1 MDLLCSPPRQPRSEG
16 EGSGQRSFETGG
28 RFLHRHP
35 LFALFDFLK
44 LSFDFYVVVVVEKE
58 QSRKNLKCL
67 TPTIQFQCD
76 TCVKNFKAL
85 NFAPFIF
92 PKWKASI
99 LVFNL
104 KAQTVTSWQII
115 FINLAN
121 KLVHDQW
128 QIFTSTLSNL
138 QNDPN
143 QFKNPV
149 DFVLL
154 LQFDSWLQGF
164 WSWSK
169 TVRKFQLKILRIELK
184 KSFLILLTLK
194 WLENV

>member
-1 MDLLCSPPRQPRSEG
+1 MIELYPPLHVIIEIACLFIELKGGNHEIQVRNKMDLLCSPPRQPRSEG

-92 PKWKASI
+92 PK
-99 LVFNL
+99 
-104 KAQTVTSWQII
+104 
-115 FINLAN
+115 
-121 KLVHDQW
+121 
-128 QIFTSTLSNL
+128 
-138 QNDPN
+138 
-143 QFKNPV
+143 
-149 DFVLL
+149 
-154 LQFDSWLQGF
+154 
-164 WSWSK
+164 
-169 TVRKFQLKILRIELK
+169 
-184 KSFLILLTLK
+184 
-194 WLENV
+194 